1 MSLVQLVK
9 GRLDSVALDV
19 TLKSDV
25 LSLFLKIKNLKGK
38 GVKRCKF

>member
-25 LSLFLKIKNLKGK
+25 LSLFLKIKNLG
-38 GVKRCKF
+38 